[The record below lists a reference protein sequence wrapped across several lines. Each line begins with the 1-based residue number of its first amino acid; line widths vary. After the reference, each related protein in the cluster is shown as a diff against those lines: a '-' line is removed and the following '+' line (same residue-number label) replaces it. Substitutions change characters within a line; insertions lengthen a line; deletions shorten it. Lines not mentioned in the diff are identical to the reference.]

1 MTFIMSEPITGYRT
15 LTTEEIAL
23 IDSINEIGKTIG
35 VLVDQLEAME
45 STDKRWLAIGK
56 TGLQQGMMAITRSVA
71 KPTTF

>member
-1 MTFIMSEPITGYRT
+1 MSEPITGYRT

-23 IDSINEIGKTIG
+23 INSIKEIGKTIG

-45 STDKRWLAIGK
+45 STDKRWLEIGK

-71 KPTTF
+71 KPTAF